1 MGRNW
6 QLCRAGIH
14 SVELARRNARTNI
27 NGSTS
32 SNWAAH
38 SVIGGKEKSEYVGPG
53 LKEYQ
58 FELLLNSQFGVNPRK
73 VLNALQ
79 ELCEAGA
86 VDYFII
92 NNRPL
97 SRYPFKFEK
106 MSDTWDVVH
115 RFWGLKSCKVTL
127 TLKEYV

>member
-1 MGRNW
+1 M
-6 QLCRAGIH
+6 
-14 SVELARRNARTNI
+14 
-27 NGSTS
+27 
-32 SNWAAH
+32 
-38 SVIGGKEKSEYVGPG
+38 GPG

>member
-1 MGRNW
+1 MAWGGIGSF
-6 QLCRAGIH
+6 AGLVFTV
-14 SVELARRNARTNI
+14 SSWRVVTPDNI

-106 MSDTWDVVH
+106 MSDTGTWYIDSGASSPA
-115 RFWGLKSCKVTL
+115 R
-127 TLKEYV
+127 